1 MFDQQ
6 LLIGTVFLA
15 GLASFLSPCIFPIIP
30 IYFGILSKGGK
41 KILNTFLFILG
52 LSLTFIS
59 LGFSFGF
66 LGNLFFNENVRII
79 AGIIVIIL
87 GIHQL
92 GIIKLNFLERTKVVE
107 VKTSGKSS
115 SFEAFILGLT
125 FSLGWTPCIGPIL
138 ASVLAL
144 SGDEGSALYGA
155 AMMLVYV
162 LGLATPFVLFSLFSQ
177 ELLKRA
183 KSLNKHLDKFK
194 IIGGLLIIVMG
205 VLLITNN
212 LHIFM

>member
-1 MFDQQ
+1 MFDQN
-6 LLIGTVFLA
+6 LLISSVFLA
-15 GLASFLSPCIFPIIP
+15 GLASFLSPCIFPIVS

-41 KILNTFLFILG
+41 KVLNTLLFIMG
-52 LSLTFIS
+52 LSLTFVS

-66 LGNLFFNENVRII
+66 LGDLLLNDTTRVI

-92 GIIKLNFLERTKVVE
+92 GIIKINFLEQTKLVE
-107 VKTSGKSS
+107 IKTNGKSAS
-115 SFEAFILGLT
+115 VEAFVLGLT

-144 SGDEGSALYGA
+144 SGDEGSALYGG
-155 AMMLVYV
+155 AMMFVYV
-162 LGLATPFVLFSLFSQ
+162 LGLALPFIIFSFFSD

-194 IIGGLLIIVMG
+194 IIGGTLIILMG
-205 VLLITNN
+205 LLLITNN
-212 LHIFM
+212 LHSFM

>member
-30 IYFGILSKGGK
+30 IYFGILAKGGR
-41 KILNTFLFILG
+41 KILNTFLFIAG
-52 LSLTFIS
+52 LSLTFVS

-66 LGNLFFNENVRII
+66 LGNLFFNDNVRII

-107 VKTSGKSS
+107 VKTEGKSA
-115 SFEAFILGLT
+115 SFEAFFLGLT

-155 AMMLVYV
+155 AMMMVYV
-162 LGLATPFVLFSLFSQ
+162 FGLATPFVLFSLFSQ
-177 ELLKRA
+177 ELLKRRKA
-183 KSLNKHLDKFK
+183 LNKHLGKFK
-194 IIGGLLIIVMG
+194 IVGGLLIIVMG

-212 LHIFM
+212 LQ

>member
-30 IYFGILSKGGK
+30 IYFGILAKGGR
-41 KILNTFLFILG
+41 KILNTFLFIAG
-52 LSLTFIS
+52 LSLTFVS

-66 LGNLFFNENVRII
+66 LGNLFFNDNVRII

-107 VKTSGKSS
+107 VKTEGKSA
-115 SFEAFILGLT
+115 SFEAFFLGLT

-162 LGLATPFVLFSLFSQ
+162 FGLATPFVLFSLFSQ
-177 ELLKRA
+177 ELLKRTKA
-183 KSLNKHLDKFK
+183 LNKHLGKFK
-194 IIGGLLIIVMG
+194 IVGGLLIIVMG

-212 LHIFM
+212 LQ

>member
-1 MFDQQ
+1 MFDQN
-6 LLIGTVFLA
+6 LLISSVFLA
-15 GLASFLSPCIFPIIP
+15 GLASFLSPCIFPIVP

-41 KILNTFLFILG
+41 KVLNTLLFIMG
-52 LSLTFIS
+52 LSLTFVS

-66 LGNLFFNENVRII
+66 LGDLLLNDTTRVI

-92 GIIKLNFLERTKVVE
+92 GIIKINFLEQTKLVE
-107 VKTSGKSS
+107 IKTNGKSAS
-115 SFEAFILGLT
+115 VEAFVLGLT

-144 SGDEGSALYGA
+144 SGDEGSALYGG
-155 AMMLVYV
+155 AMMFVYV
-162 LGLATPFVLFSLFSQ
+162 LGLALPFIIFSFFSD

-194 IIGGLLIIVMG
+194 IIGGILIILMG
-205 VLLITNN
+205 LLLITNN
-212 LHIFM
+212 LHSFM

>member
-30 IYFGILSKGGK
+30 IYFGILAKGGR
-41 KILNTFLFILG
+41 KILNTFLFISG
-52 LSLTFIS
+52 LSLTFVS

-66 LGNLFFNENVRII
+66 LGNLFFNDNVRII

-107 VKTSGKSS
+107 VKTEGKSA
-115 SFEAFILGLT
+115 SFEAFFLGLT

-155 AMMLVYV
+155 GMMLVYV

-177 ELLKRA
+177 ELLKRSKA
-183 KSLNKHLDKFK
+183 LNKHLGKFK
-194 IIGGLLIIVMG
+194 IVGGLLIIVMG
-205 VLLITNN
+205 ILLITNN
-212 LHIFM
+212 LQ

>member
-1 MFDQQ
+1 MLDQQ

-41 KILNTFLFILG
+41 KVLNTFV
-52 LSLTFIS
+52 S

-66 LGNLFFNENVRII
+66 LGNILFSNTTRII
-79 AGIIVIIL
+79 AGVIVIIL

-92 GIIKLNFLERTKVVE
+92 GIFKIGLLERTKLVE
-107 VKTSGKSS
+107 IKTSGKSTAL
-115 SFEAFILGLT
+115 EAFVLGLT

-155 AMMLVYV
+155 SMMFVYV
-162 LGLATPFVLFSLFSQ
+162 LGLATPFILFSFLSDS
-177 ELLKRA
+177 LLKRA
-183 KSLNKHLDKFK
+183 KGLNKHLDKFK
-194 IIGGLLIIVMG
+194 IGGGILIIVMG
-205 VLLITNN
+205 ILLITNN
-212 LHIFM
+212 FS

>member
-1 MFDQQ
+1 MFDQN
-6 LLIGTVFLA
+6 LLISSVFLA
-15 GLASFLSPCIFPIIP
+15 GLASFLSPCIFPIVP

-41 KILNTFLFILG
+41 KVLNTLLFIMG
-52 LSLTFIS
+52 LSLTFVS

-66 LGNLFFNENVRII
+66 LGDLLLNDTTRVI

-92 GIIKLNFLERTKVVE
+92 GIIKINFLEQTKLVE
-107 VKTSGKSS
+107 IKTNGKSAS
-115 SFEAFILGLT
+115 VEAFVLGLT

-144 SGDEGSALYGA
+144 SGDEGSALYGG
-155 AMMLVYV
+155 AMMFVYV
-162 LGLATPFVLFSLFSQ
+162 LGLALPFIIFSFFSD

-194 IIGGLLIIVMG
+194 IMGGILIILMG
-205 VLLITNN
+205 LLLITNN
-212 LHIFM
+212 LHSFM

>member
-1 MFDQQ
+1 MFDQN
-6 LLIGTVFLA
+6 LLISSVFLA
-15 GLASFLSPCIFPIIP
+15 GLASFLSPCIFPIVP

-41 KILNTFLFILG
+41 KVLNTLLFIMG
-52 LSLTFIS
+52 LSLTFVS

-66 LGNLFFNENVRII
+66 LGDLLLNDTTRVI

-92 GIIKLNFLERTKVVE
+92 GIIKINFLEQTKLVE
-107 VKTSGKSS
+107 IKTNGKSAS
-115 SFEAFILGLT
+115 VEAFVLGLT

-144 SGDEGSALYGA
+144 SGDEGSALYGG
-155 AMMLVYV
+155 AMMFVYV
-162 LGLATPFVLFSLFSQ
+162 LGLALPFIIFSFFSD

-194 IIGGLLIIVMG
+194 IIGGTLIILMG
-205 VLLITNN
+205 LLLITNN
-212 LHIFM
+212 LHSFM

>member
-15 GLASFLSPCIFPIIP
+15 GLASFLSPCILPIIP
-30 IYFGILSKGGK
+30 IYFGILAKGGR
-41 KILNTFLFILG
+41 KILNTFLFIAG
-52 LSLTFIS
+52 LSLTFVS

-66 LGNLFFNENVRII
+66 LGNLFFNDNVRII

-107 VKTSGKSS
+107 VKTEGKSA
-115 SFEAFILGLT
+115 SFEAFFLGLT

-162 LGLATPFVLFSLFSQ
+162 FGLATPFVLFSLFSQ
-177 ELLKRA
+177 ELLKRTKA
-183 KSLNKHLDKFK
+183 LNKHLGKFK
-194 IIGGLLIIVMG
+194 IVGGLLIIVMG

-212 LHIFM
+212 LQ

>member
-30 IYFGILSKGGK
+30 IYFGILAKGGRK
-41 KILNTFLFILG
+41 VLNTFLFIAG
-52 LSLTFIS
+52 LSLTFVS

-66 LGNLFFNENVRII
+66 LGNLFFNDNIRII

-107 VKTSGKSS
+107 VKTEGKSA
-115 SFEAFILGLT
+115 SFEAFFLGLT

-155 AMMLVYV
+155 GMMLVYV

-177 ELLKRA
+177 ELLKRTKA
-183 KSLNKHLDKFK
+183 LNKHLGKFK
-194 IIGGLLIIVMG
+194 IVGGVLIIVMG

-212 LHIFM
+212 LQ

>member
-1 MFDQQ
+1 MFDQN
-6 LLIGTVFLA
+6 LLISSVFLA
-15 GLASFLSPCIFPIIP
+15 GLASFLSPCIFPIVP

-41 KILNTFLFILG
+41 KVLNTLLFIMG
-52 LSLTFIS
+52 LSLTFVS

-66 LGNLFFNENVRII
+66 LGDLLLNDTTRVV

-92 GIIKLNFLERTKVVE
+92 GIIKINFLEQTKLVE
-107 VKTSGKSS
+107 IKTNGKSAS
-115 SFEAFILGLT
+115 VEAFVLGLT

-144 SGDEGSALYGA
+144 SGDEGSALYGG
-155 AMMLVYV
+155 AMMFVYV
-162 LGLATPFVLFSLFSQ
+162 LGLALPFIIFSFFSD

-194 IIGGLLIIVMG
+194 IIGGILIILMGLLLIA
-205 VLLITNN
+205 NN
-212 LHIFM
+212 LHSFM

>member
-1 MFDQQ
+1 MLDQN
-6 LLIGTVFLA
+6 LLISSVFFA
-15 GLASFLSPCIFPIIP
+15 GLASFLSPCIFPIVP
-30 IYFGILSKGGK
+30 IYFGILSKGGR

-52 LSLTFIS
+52 LSLTFIG

-66 LGNLFFNENVRII
+66 LGDILFNDTTRII

-92 GIIKLNFLERTKVVE
+92 GIVKINALEKTKLVEIKTN
-107 VKTSGKSS
+107 GKSS
-115 SFEAFILGLT
+115 SVEAFVLGLT

-155 AMMLVYV
+155 AMMSVYV
-162 LGLATPFVLFSLFSQ
+162 LGLATPFIIFSFFSDA
-177 ELLKRA
+177 LLKKT
-183 KSLNKHLDKFK
+183 KSLNKHLTKFK
-194 IIGGLLIIVMG
+194 IIGGLLIILMG
-205 VLLITNN
+205 ILLITNN
-212 LHIFM
+212 LHTFM

>member
-1 MFDQQ
+1 MFDQN
-6 LLIGTVFLA
+6 LLISSVFLA
-15 GLASFLSPCIFPIIP
+15 GLASFLSPCIFPIVP

-41 KILNTFLFILG
+41 KVLNTLLFIMG
-52 LSLTFIS
+52 LSLTFVS

-66 LGNLFFNENVRII
+66 LGDLLLNDTTRVV

-92 GIIKLNFLERTKVVE
+92 GIIKINFLEQTKLVE
-107 VKTSGKSS
+107 IKTNGKSAS
-115 SFEAFILGLT
+115 VEAFVLGLT

-144 SGDEGSALYGA
+144 SGDEGSALYGG
-155 AMMLVYV
+155 AMMFVYV
-162 LGLATPFVLFSLFSQ
+162 LGLALPFIIFSFFSD

-194 IIGGLLIIVMG
+194 IIGGILIILMG
-205 VLLITNN
+205 LLLITNN
-212 LHIFM
+212 LHSFM

>member
-30 IYFGILSKGGK
+30 IYFGILAKGGR
-41 KILNTFLFILG
+41 KILNTVLFIAG
-52 LSLTFIS
+52 LSLTFVS

-66 LGNLFFNENVRII
+66 LGNLFFNDNVRII
-79 AGIIVIIL
+79 AGIIVIML

-107 VKTSGKSS
+107 VKTEGKSA
-115 SFEAFILGLT
+115 SFEAFFLGLT

-162 LGLATPFVLFSLFSQ
+162 FGLATPFVLFSLFSQ
-177 ELLKRA
+177 ELLKRTKA
-183 KSLNKHLDKFK
+183 LNKHLGKFK
-194 IIGGLLIIVMG
+194 IVGGLLIIVMG

-212 LHIFM
+212 LQ

>member
-30 IYFGILSKGGK
+30 IYFGILAKGGR
-41 KILNTFLFILG
+41 KILNTFLFIAG
-52 LSLTFIS
+52 LSLTFVS

-66 LGNLFFNENVRII
+66 LSNLFFNDNVRII

-107 VKTSGKSS
+107 VKTEGKSA
-115 SFEAFILGLT
+115 SFEAFFLGLT

-155 AMMLVYV
+155 SMMLVYV

-177 ELLKRA
+177 ELLKRTKA
-183 KSLNKHLDKFK
+183 LNKHLGKLK

-205 VLLITNN
+205 ILLITNN
-212 LHIFM
+212 LQ

>member
-1 MFDQQ
+1 MFDQN
-6 LLIGTVFLA
+6 LLISSVFLA
-15 GLASFLSPCIFPIIP
+15 GLASFLSPCIFPIVP

-41 KILNTFLFILG
+41 KVLNTLLFIMG
-52 LSLTFIS
+52 LSLTFVS

-66 LGNLFFNENVRII
+66 LGDLLLNDTTRVI

-92 GIIKLNFLERTKVVE
+92 GIIKINFLEQTKLVE
-107 VKTSGKSS
+107 IKTNGKSAS
-115 SFEAFILGLT
+115 VEAFVLGLT

-144 SGDEGSALYGA
+144 SGDEGSALYGG
-155 AMMLVYV
+155 AMMFVYV
-162 LGLATPFVLFSLFSQ
+162 LGLALPFIIFSFFSD

-194 IIGGLLIIVMG
+194 IIGGILIILMG
-205 VLLITNN
+205 LLLITNN
-212 LHIFM
+212 VHSFM

>member
-30 IYFGILSKGGK
+30 IYFGILAKGGR
-41 KILNTFLFILG
+41 KILNTFLFIAG
-52 LSLTFIS
+52 LSLTFVS

-66 LGNLFFNENVRII
+66 LGNLFFNDNVRII

-107 VKTSGKSS
+107 VKTEGKSA
-115 SFEAFILGLT
+115 SFGAFFLGLT

-155 AMMLVYV
+155 AMMMVYV
-162 LGLATPFVLFSLFSQ
+162 FGLATPFVLFSLFSQ
-177 ELLKRA
+177 ELLKRRKA
-183 KSLNKHLDKFK
+183 LNKHLGKFK
-194 IIGGLLIIVMG
+194 IVGGLLIIVMG

-212 LHIFM
+212 LQ

>member
-1 MFDQQ
+1 MFDQN
-6 LLIGTVFLA
+6 LLISSVFLA
-15 GLASFLSPCIFPIIP
+15 GLASFLSPCIFPIVP

-41 KILNTFLFILG
+41 KVLNTLLFIMG
-52 LSLTFIS
+52 LSLTFVS

-66 LGNLFFNENVRII
+66 LGDLLLNDIMRVI

-92 GIIKLNFLERTKVVE
+92 GIIKINFLEQTKLVE
-107 VKTSGKSS
+107 IKTNGKSAS
-115 SFEAFILGLT
+115 VEAFVLGLT

-144 SGDEGSALYGA
+144 SGDEGSALYGG
-155 AMMLVYV
+155 AMMFVYV
-162 LGLATPFVLFSLFSQ
+162 LGLALPFIIFSFFSD

-194 IIGGLLIIVMG
+194 IIGGTLIILMG
-205 VLLITNN
+205 LLLITNN
-212 LHIFM
+212 LHSFM

>member
-1 MFDQQ
+1 MFDQN
-6 LLIGTVFLA
+6 LLISSVFLA
-15 GLASFLSPCIFPIIP
+15 GLASFLSPCIFPIVP

-41 KILNTFLFILG
+41 KVLNTLLFIMG
-52 LSLTFIS
+52 LSLTFVS

-66 LGNLFFNENVRII
+66 LGDLLLNDITRVI

-92 GIIKLNFLERTKVVE
+92 GIIKINFLEQTKLVE
-107 VKTSGKSS
+107 IKTNGKSTS
-115 SFEAFILGLT
+115 VEAFVLGLT

-144 SGDEGSALYGA
+144 SGDEGSALYGG
-155 AMMLVYV
+155 AMMFVYV
-162 LGLATPFVLFSLFSQ
+162 LGLALPFIIFSFFSD

-194 IIGGLLIIVMG
+194 IIGGTLIILMG
-205 VLLITNN
+205 LLLITNN
-212 LHIFM
+212 LHSFM

>member
-1 MFDQQ
+1 MFDQN
-6 LLIGTVFLA
+6 LLISSVFLA
-15 GLASFLSPCIFPIIP
+15 GLASFLSPCIFPIVP

-41 KILNTFLFILG
+41 KVLNTLLFIMG
-52 LSLTFIS
+52 LSLTFVS

-66 LGNLFFNENVRII
+66 LGDLLLNDTTRVI

-92 GIIKLNFLERTKVVE
+92 GIIKINFLEQTKLVE
-107 VKTSGKSS
+107 IKTNGKSAS
-115 SFEAFILGLT
+115 VEAFVLGLT

-144 SGDEGSALYGA
+144 SGDEGSALYGG
-155 AMMLVYV
+155 AMMFVYV
-162 LGLATPFVLFSLFSQ
+162 LGLALPFIIFSFFSD

-194 IIGGLLIIVMG
+194 IIGGLLIILMG
-205 VLLITNN
+205 LLLITNN
-212 LHIFM
+212 LHSFM

>member
-1 MFDQQ
+1 MFDQN
-6 LLIGTVFLA
+6 LLISSVFLA
-15 GLASFLSPCIFPIIP
+15 GLASFLSPCIFPIVP
-30 IYFGILSKGGK
+30 IYFGILSKGGRK
-41 KILNTFLFILG
+41 VLNTFLFIMG
-52 LSLTFIS
+52 LSLTFVS

-66 LGNLFFNENVRII
+66 LGDLLLTDTTRVI

-92 GIIKLNFLERTKVVE
+92 GIIKINFLEQTKLVE
-107 VKTSGKSS
+107 IKTNGKSS
-115 SFEAFILGLT
+115 SVEAFILGLT

-144 SGDEGSALYGA
+144 SGDEGSALYGG
-155 AMMLVYV
+155 AMMFVYV
-162 LGLATPFVLFSLFSQ
+162 LGLSLPFIIFSFFSD
-177 ELLKRA
+177 ELLKRT
-183 KSLNKHLDKFK
+183 KSLNKHLNKFK
-194 IIGGLLIIVMG
+194 IIGGTLIILMG

>member
-30 IYFGILSKGGK
+30 IYFGILAKGGR
-41 KILNTFLFILG
+41 KIMNTFLFIAG
-52 LSLTFIS
+52 LSLTFVS

-66 LGNLFFNENVRII
+66 LGNLFFNDNLRII
-79 AGIIVIIL
+79 SGIIVIIL

-107 VKTSGKSS
+107 VKTEGKSA
-115 SFEAFILGLT
+115 SFEAFFLGLT

-155 AMMLVYV
+155 SMMLVYV

-177 ELLKRA
+177 ELLKRTKA
-183 KSLNKHLDKFK
+183 LNKHLDKFK

-205 VLLITNN
+205 ILLITNK
-212 LHIFM
+212 LQ

>member
-1 MFDQQ
+1 MLEQQ
-6 LLIGTVFLA
+6 LLIGSVFLA
-15 GLASFLSPCIFPIIP
+15 GLASFLSPCIFPIVP
-30 IYFGILSKGGK
+30 VYFGILSKGGR
-41 KILNTFLFILG
+41 KILNTFLFIMG
-52 LSLTFIS
+52 LSVTFVS

-66 LGNLFFNENVRII
+66 LGDIFFNDTVRMI

-92 GIIKLNFLERTKVVE
+92 GIIKLSFLEQTKLVDI
-107 VKTSGKSS
+107 KTDEKNASL
-115 SFEAFILGLT
+115 EAFVLGLT

-144 SGDEGSALYGA
+144 SGDEGAALYGA

-162 LGLATPFVLFSLFSQ
+162 LGLAVPFIIFSFFSQ
-177 ELLKRA
+177 ELLKKS
-183 KSLNKHLDKFK
+183 KSLNRHLNKFK
-194 IIGGLLIIVMG
+194 IIGGILIILMG
-205 VLLITNN
+205 ILLLTDN

>member
-30 IYFGILSKGGK
+30 IYFGILAKGGR
-41 KILNTFLFILG
+41 KILNTFLFIAG
-52 LSLTFIS
+52 LSLTFVS

-66 LGNLFFNENVRII
+66 LGNLFFNDNVRII

-107 VKTSGKSS
+107 VKTEGKSA
-115 SFEAFILGLT
+115 SFEAFFLGLT

-155 AMMLVYV
+155 GMMLVYV

-177 ELLKRA
+177 ELLKRTKA
-183 KSLNKHLDKFK
+183 LNKHLGKFK

-212 LHIFM
+212 LQ

>member
-30 IYFGILSKGGK
+30 IYFGILAKGGR
-41 KILNTFLFILG
+41 KILNTFLFIAG
-52 LSLTFIS
+52 LSLTFVS

-66 LGNLFFNENVRII
+66 LGNLFFNDTVRIV

-107 VKTSGKSS
+107 VKTEGKSA
-115 SFEAFILGLT
+115 SFEAFFLGLT

-155 AMMLVYV
+155 GMMLVYV

-177 ELLKRA
+177 ELLKRTKA
-183 KSLNKHLDKFK
+183 LNKHLGKFK
-194 IIGGLLIIVMG
+194 IVGGLLIIVMG

-212 LHIFM
+212 LQ

>member
-30 IYFGILSKGGK
+30 IYFGILAKGGR
-41 KILNTFLFILG
+41 KILNTFLFIAG
-52 LSLTFIS
+52 LSLTFVS

-66 LGNLFFNENVRII
+66 LGNLFFNDNVRII

-107 VKTSGKSS
+107 VKTEGKSA
-115 SFEAFILGLT
+115 SFEAFFLGLT

-155 AMMLVYV
+155 AMMMVYV
-162 LGLATPFVLFSLFSQ
+162 FGLATPFVLFSLFSQ
-177 ELLKRA
+177 ELLKRTKA
-183 KSLNKHLDKFK
+183 LNKHLGKFK

-212 LHIFM
+212 LQ

>member
-30 IYFGILSKGGK
+30 IYFGILAKGGR
-41 KILNTFLFILG
+41 KILNTFLFIVG
-52 LSLTFIS
+52 LSLTFVS

-66 LGNLFFNENVRII
+66 LGNLFFNDNVRII

-107 VKTSGKSS
+107 VKTEVKSA
-115 SFEAFILGLT
+115 SFEAFFLGLT

-162 LGLATPFVLFSLFSQ
+162 FGLATPFVLFSLFSQ
-177 ELLKRA
+177 ELLKRTKA
-183 KSLNKHLDKFK
+183 LNKHLGKFK
-194 IIGGLLIIVMG
+194 IVGGLLIIVMG

-212 LHIFM
+212 LQ

>member
-1 MFDQQ
+1 MFDQN
-6 LLIGTVFLA
+6 LLISSVFLA
-15 GLASFLSPCIFPIIP
+15 GLASFLSPCIFPIVP

-41 KILNTFLFILG
+41 KVLNTLLFIMG
-52 LSLTFIS
+52 LSLTFVS

-66 LGNLFFNENVRII
+66 LGDLLLNDTTRVI

-92 GIIKLNFLERTKVVE
+92 GIIKINFLEQTKLVE
-107 VKTSGKSS
+107 IKTNGKSAS
-115 SFEAFILGLT
+115 VEAFVLGLT
-125 FSLGWTPCIGPIL
+125 FSLGWAPCIGPIL

-144 SGDEGSALYGA
+144 SGDEGSALYGG
-155 AMMLVYV
+155 AMMFVYV
-162 LGLATPFVLFSLFSQ
+162 LGLALPFIIFSFFSD

-194 IIGGLLIIVMG
+194 IIGGILIILMG
-205 VLLITNN
+205 LLLITNN
-212 LHIFM
+212 LHSFM

>member
-6 LLIGTVFLA
+6 LLVGTVFLA

-30 IYFGILSKGGK
+30 IYFGILAKGGR
-41 KILNTFLFILG
+41 KILNTFLFIAG
-52 LSLTFIS
+52 LSLTFVS

-66 LGNLFFNENVRII
+66 LGNLFFNDNVRII

-107 VKTSGKSS
+107 VKTEGKSA
-115 SFEAFILGLT
+115 SFEAFFLGLT

-155 AMMLVYV
+155 GMMLVYV

-177 ELLKRA
+177 ELLKRTKA
-183 KSLNKHLDKFK
+183 LNKHLGKFK
-194 IIGGLLIIVMG
+194 IVGGVLIIVMG

-212 LHIFM
+212 LQ

>member
-1 MFDQQ
+1 MIDQQ
-6 LLIGTVFLA
+6 LLVSSVFLA
-15 GLASFLSPCIFPIIP
+15 GLASFLSPCIFPIVP
-30 IYFGILSKGGK
+30 VYFGILSKGGK
-41 KILNTFLFILG
+41 KILNTFLFIMG
-52 LSLTFIS
+52 LSVTFVS

-66 LGNLFFNENVRII
+66 LGNIFFNDTVRMI

-92 GIIKLNFLERTKVVE
+92 GIINLKFLETTKLVDI
-107 VKTSGKSS
+107 KTNGKNASL
-115 SFEAFILGLT
+115 EAFVLGLT

-155 AMMLVYV
+155 AMMFVYV
-162 LGLATPFVLFSLFSQ
+162 LGLAAPFIIFSFFSQ
-177 ELLKRA
+177 ELLKKS
-183 KSLNKHLDKFK
+183 KSLNNHLNKFK
-194 IIGGLLIIVMG
+194 IIGGILIILMG
-205 VLLITNN
+205 ILLLTDN